1 MVYESTEDGT
11 RSIFLTDRDKCYT
24 VKISDE
30 LGDDSL
36 PQIQP

>member
-1 MVYESTEDGT
+1 MVYESTEENT
-11 RSIFLTDRDKCYT
+11 RSIFLTDQDKCYK

-30 LGDDSL
+30 LGDDFH